1 MTSGVSLMENMA
13 RLALAQKKNEA
24 TGISIPKHKKK
35 KMTGVY
41 TLDGR
46 KVQNTTF
53 LAKGIY
59 VVDNQKV
66 MIRK

>member
-1 MTSGVSLMENMA
+1 M
-13 RLALAQKKNEA
+13 
-24 TGISIPKHKKK
+24 TGI
-35 KMTGVY
+35 Y